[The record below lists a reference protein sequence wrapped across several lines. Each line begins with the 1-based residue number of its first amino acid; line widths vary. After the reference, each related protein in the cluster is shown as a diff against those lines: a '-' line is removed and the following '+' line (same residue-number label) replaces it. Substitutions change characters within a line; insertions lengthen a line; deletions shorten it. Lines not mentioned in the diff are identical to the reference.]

1 MRRCRHVR
9 TVRRSVLTLL
19 ETGIVVLAGVVAGG
33 MNTVVGSG
41 TLVTFPVLLALG
53 YPPVVANV
61 SNSLGLV
68 PGSVTG
74 AIGYRRE
81 LAGQRGRLLRFG
93 SVTVVG
99 AAVGALLLLELPPD
113 SFEAVLPVLI
123 LVALV
128 LVVVQPWLA
137 RRLAERKPDRHVHG
151 GLPLLIGVFC
161 TAIYGGYFGAS
172 QGVVL
177 VALMGIMMSESLQRL
192 NAVKN
197 VFVAIANLVSGI
209 VFVFIAD
216 VDWQVVG
223 LLAGGSILGGLIGA
237 KIGRR
242 LSPSWLR
249 AAIVVVGLVAVGQLI
264 AA

>member
-1 MRRCRHVR
+1 
-9 TVRRSVLTLL
+9 
-19 ETGIVVLAGVVAGG
+19 
-33 MNTVVGSG
+33 
-41 TLVTFPVLLALG
+41 
-53 YPPVVANV
+53 
-61 SNSLGLV
+61 
-68 PGSVTG
+68 
-74 AIGYRRE
+74 
-81 LAGQRGRLLRFG
+81 
-93 SVTVVG
+93 
-99 AAVGALLLLELPPD
+99 
-113 SFEAVLPVLI
+113 
-123 LVALV
+123 
-128 LVVVQPWLA
+128 VQPWLA

-242 LSPSWLR
+242 LSPTWLR

-264 AA
+264 AS